1 MIGKNR
7 GVQFLGPGRYR
18 AKLPDGKAIYIVWSE
33 EPNTGKPD
41 FLTGRIRVT
50 DLRGKRQEIDANKLT
65 ISGHPQ
71 LIEPLQQVAEK
82 TNP

>member
-1 MIGKNR
+1 MIGQNR

-18 AKLPDGKAIYIVWSE
+18 AKLPDRKVVYIVWSE

-50 DLRGKRQEIDANKLT
+50 DLRGMQQEIDADVLT
-65 ISGHPQ
+65 INNHPQ
-71 LIEPLQQVAEK
+71 LIGPLQQVAER